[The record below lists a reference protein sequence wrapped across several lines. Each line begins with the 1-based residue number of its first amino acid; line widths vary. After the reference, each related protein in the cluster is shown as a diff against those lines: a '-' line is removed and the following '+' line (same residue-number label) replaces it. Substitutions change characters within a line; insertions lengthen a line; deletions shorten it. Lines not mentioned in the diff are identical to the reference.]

1 MKNWMLV
8 SVFAFGV
15 AVIGTSGCGSP
26 QNTVTPA
33 PPEMIDSQPDVDEST
48 AEYQKSMSGG

>member
-1 MKNWMLV
+1 MKVWMMA
-8 SVFAFGV
+8 SVFFFGV
-15 AVIGTSGCGSP
+15 ALTSTFGCGSP

-33 PPEMIDSQPDVDEST
+33 PPEEIDSQPDVDETT